1 MTYPVNLHKV
11 ENIIYIIQYEKELQV
26 MDKGSIFILAEI
38 SDFLS
43 TNLKHQEF
51 KTSPPPVK
59 NRDLCLFLT
68 IL

>member
-43 TNLKHQEF
+43 TNLKHQ
-51 KTSPPPVK
+51 SPPPVK